1 MQNEATAFFQAQESW
16 LLSCLPF
23 LGAWNLQRINLEGKT
38 QLDTWPKRGTG
49 HLPTQVTSIAESHW
63 RSPSFRWT
71 ELEFGMCVFLAILNV
86 SNLNIKLSW
95 IDKLKINPGT
105 SNRFRW
111 NSMDTDW
118 PTKVTPHGPFFEV
131 GHSRVCHPFS
141 DYRSRLEVAELWICL
156 GFAQWGVQ
164 RVSTPELPV
173 DLIWFNV

>member
-1 MQNEATAFFQAQESW
+1 MENIPYAEETWLAARTLKWLKWHTWCHGSLLQVFCILISSILIAQAWASFGNAKWSQCIFSSTRELTSVMPSVFRRLKSATDQ
-16 LLSCLPF
+16 P
-23 LGAWNLQRINLEGKT
+23 EGKT

-118 PTKVTPHGPFFEV
+118 PTKVTPHGPFF
-131 GHSRVCHPFS
+131 
-141 DYRSRLEVAELWICL
+141 
-156 GFAQWGVQ
+156 
-164 RVSTPELPV
+164 
-173 DLIWFNV
+173 